1 MEVLGPWGPPGVCRL
16 LRTGEATAKRC
27 KESKHKTG
35 SALIKLNSC
44 GKLFLCHNAN
54 LLERNWNLYISI
66 YNYIYIYT
74 IEIAAVFFSSVHSFK
89 QHEAAGLNLEK
100 FDQVWRSKTITKG
113 WWGWM
118 WKGVEGAIWIC
129 VAFQPSE
136 TTCQNR
142 KRSCTEYRR
151 NPWVLNAA
159 KMRTLWRVLKRAVTR
174 EDMWQ
179 WPSTFCWSIPWFWR
193 KWRSDSSTSGP
204 KTHWPLL
211 QQLWVLQSLIY
222 VA

>member
-1 MEVLGPWGPPGVCRL
+1 MRICS
-16 LRTGEATAKRC
+16 
-27 KESKHKTG
+27 KEIEICTY
-35 SALIKLNSC
+35 L
-44 GKLFLCHNAN
+44 
-54 LLERNWNLYISI
+54 
-66 YNYIYIYT
+66 YIYIIIYT
-74 IEIAAVFFSSVHSFK
+74 LKLQLFFSSVHSFK

-204 KTHWPLL
+204 KTHWLLL
-211 QQLWVLQSLIY
+211 QQLSPAVANLCSL
-222 VA
+222 VASPDLYRVSHVGAVSKYGWFPMVSGLCALSLSFLRNSS